1 MISEVD
7 IRDWDRV
14 NIPQAKVA
22 LDNFDDYARMAGIEP
37 IGPLFVLNQFIQ
49 YIEEIKKKQ
58 TRHIPVLEKKMSNQ

>member
-14 NIPQAKVA
+14 DIPQAKVA
-22 LDNFDDYARMAGIEP
+22 LDNFDDYARMSGIEP

-49 YIEEIKKKQ
+49 HVEEIKKKQ
-58 TRHIPVLEKKMSNQ
+58 TKHIPALEKRND